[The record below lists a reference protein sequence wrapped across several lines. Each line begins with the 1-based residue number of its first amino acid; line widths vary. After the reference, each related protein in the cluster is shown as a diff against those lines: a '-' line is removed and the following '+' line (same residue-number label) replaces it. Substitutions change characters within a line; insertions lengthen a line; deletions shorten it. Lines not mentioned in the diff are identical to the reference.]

1 MNEKYNSIGETL
13 AYLIKLNKYATQI
26 LLKLNQA
33 TISTDDTVTIQL
45 QNSDGNTFDYKIPSF
60 SNLDRRIN
68 DIDSQIRKLYL
79 VRDKDN
85 NKDIFGNELVHEPN
99 LVKNIT
105 VPTEFYTKPNYF
117 FENLLNPLLYIKIPI
132 SDSVT
137 NDAKNIVCRRLLL
150 ITDTDTKKEYFETNF
165 NKRNNLDYDS
175 VIRLLKIADIKYNI
189 DEEIL
194 NLPPIILQYSGS
206 FGVTTIGKENI
217 SNPTYKSVREY
228 TLNTLNYTENLED
241 GTVVTKTLRG
251 GNLGETLITTN
262 GETHYKVISVDQNLN
277 TVQLGLIYGYD
288 VIEQGDDVLRISSK
302 LSGNKYFDITV
313 GSNERQI
320 IFIKSINS
328 YDHITTQKWGD
339 GIGFL
344 SSDLFIDTDNGTISL
359 EDYYSTL
366 VNDYSKIFNG
376 IKDEQILPITTILKP
391 NAPIL
396 NKDNFFIN
404 LINGQTI
411 TNDDSKRRSILIKR
425 RDLLE
430 QANITYN
437 ENYNTYDKMLETHTE
452 LTDEERASIV
462 STMNSIME
470 DKIKNMELILGI
482 KKDFQIEID
491 NINKGVTIK
500 HKFAI
505 DGAWD
510 IPAPKIS
517 SDNTEQY
524 PTHFKIKA
532 TYLNAS
538 GETNVIPLKPFTTL
552 TGNTTTLQIPVFNLY
567 ETHKRKNYI
576 DSNGNIIK
584 ESFDLSDPNNR
595 TINQLPQ
602 GIPIDVFSGEKVQ
615 IEVQSCIQSL
625 NNEVCSDWSSP
636 IIVEVPNDI
645 KPQLQFNESIDTKL
659 KYYYEI
665 DRRNDDIDVIMK
677 QLKYLT
683 DKIDIIS
690 SLNHASEGSTVTYTL
705 TDTDISNGYIT
716 LANILKTD
724 WAGPDA
730 FSVYVNGGLRGVRAI
745 DYEVLADGRL
755 VWQHYEWEDKLV
767 GGDKITFNNVI
778 YIF

>member
-1 MNEKYNSIGETL
+1 MSDRYNSIGETL

-33 TISTDDTVTIQL
+33 MVSSDDSVTIQL
-45 QNSDGNTFDYKIPSF
+45 QNSEGAFFDYKIPSF
-60 SNLDRRIN
+60 NNLDRRIN
-68 DIDSQIRKLYL
+68 EIDKQLRKIYL
-79 VRDKDN
+79 IRDKDN
-85 NKDIFGNELVHEPN
+85 YKNIFGNELVHEPN
-99 LVKNIT
+99 HIT
-105 VPTEFYTKPNYF
+105 GINVPNYFYSKPNYF

-132 SDSVT
+132 NDLVT
-137 NDAKNIVCRRLLL
+137 ENSKQILSRRIILNI
-150 ITDTDTKKEYFETNF
+150 DTDSKQQYFESNINKKNDLEYFSLLE
-165 NKRNNLDYDS
+165 
-175 VIRLLKIADIKYNI
+175 LLKTQGISYTLD
-189 DEEIL
+189 DEIL

-206 FGVTTIGKENI
+206 FTVTKIGSEIIKDPLY
-217 SNPTYKSVREY
+217 SSVRRY
-228 TLNTLNYTENLED
+228 TLDSLEYNENLEN
-241 GTVVTKTLRG
+241 GNIVKKILKG
-251 GNLGETLITTN
+251 GKDGETLITTN
-262 GETHYKVISVDQNLN
+262 GETHYKVISVDQDAK
-277 TVQLGLIYGYD
+277 TVDLGLLYGYD
-288 VIEQGDDVLRISSK
+288 LIEQKEDALRISSK
-302 LSGNKYFDITV
+302 LYGDKFFHVTI
-313 GSNERQI
+313 GSNEKQI
-320 IFIKSINS
+320 IFLKSIDA
-328 YDHITTQKWGD
+328 YDHITTQKWSD
-339 GIGFL
+339 GVGFW
-344 SSDLFIDTDNGTISL
+344 SSDLSIKTDSGDILL
-359 EDYYSTL
+359 EEYYTKQ
-366 VNDYSKIFNG
+366 VNDYSKLFNG
-376 IKDEQILPITTILKP
+376 IKDEKILPITSILKP
-391 NAPIL
+391 NTPTL

-411 TNDDSKRRSILIKR
+411 ANDDFKRRAILIQR

-437 ENYNTYDKMLETHTE
+437 ENYNTYDKILQTNTE

-470 DKIKNMELILGI
+470 DKIKNMDLILSI
-482 KKDFQIEID
+482 KKDFQIEMD
-491 NINKGVTIK
+491 KINKGVAIK

-510 IPAPKIS
+510 IPEPRIT
-517 SDNTEQY
+517 SDNIEQY

-538 GETNVIPLKPFTTL
+538 GETNVIPLKTFTTSS
-552 TGNTTTLQIPVFNLY
+552 GNTTTLQIPIFNLY

-576 DSNGNIIK
+576 DSNGNIIQ
-584 ESFDLSDPNNR
+584 ENFDLSDPNNR
-595 TINQLPQ
+595 SINQLPQ

-636 IIVEVPNDI
+636 IIIEVPNDI
-645 KPQLQFNESIDTKL
+645 KPQLELDESIDTKL

-755 VWQHYEWEDKLV
+755 VWQHYEWENKLV